1 MQNPHAETIEFGAR
15 HYLSIFTILSLLGF
29 SVFAAFDL
37 KLADELTLRIRDIVL
52 AEFDWLF
59 VFTVTLV
66 LVSTI
71 ALIAHPGAAMKLGKD
86 DEVPEF
92 SRLSWFSMLFSAGLG
107 SGLLYWGTAE
117 PITHFGSNPFA
128 LMDGLTAGST
138 AAATQAITV
147 TIFHWGLHGW
157 GLYVIAAL
165 AIGLSA
171 YRFNHPLTFSSALI
185 PLFGEKMMSGKLGTV
200 VDLIAL
206 YGTVFGMATSVGL
219 TVGSMNATLEPLL
232 GIKITVYNQVAIILA
247 VSVLGI
253 FSAVSGVQK
262 GIKRLSEFNIW
273 LSLGLLTIIVVLGPT
288 WYLLS
293 SIPVNLVDYAVNV
306 IPMGFWIS
314 DSKDGVAWQ
323 GAWSIF
329 YWGWWLAWTPF
340 VALFVARISRGR
352 TIREFTLGVLLV
364 PSLITI
370 IWMSVFGGT
379 ALHQELVEPG
389 VVSSVVADNY
399 ALGLIET
406 IRGLQVP
413 ALETP
418 ILVLVG
424 ILLLTWLITSL
435 DSATLVVCH
444 ILRMDHIPGM
454 KVFWGFI
461 LGGVTCTLL
470 LIGGITALQAASI
483 IIGLPM
489 AILVLLTLLSVVK
502 MIFQFQSSAATG
514 EELNRGST

>member
-1 MQNPHAETIEFGAR
+1 MQIHPDKTVEFGAR
-15 HYLSIFTILSLLGF
+15 HYLSVFTIFTLLAF
-29 SVFAAFDL
+29 SVFAALDL
-37 KLADELTLRIRDIVL
+37 TLADELTLKLRDIVL

-66 LVSTI
+66 LISAI
-71 ALIAHPGAAMKLGKD
+71 ALIAHPGAGMKLGKD
-86 DEVPEF
+86 DEEPEF

-128 LMDGLTAGST
+128 LMDGLTAGS
-138 AAATQAITV
+138 AQAATQAITV
-147 TIFHWGLHGW
+147 TVFHWGLHGW

-165 AIGLSA
+165 AIGLSS

-185 PLFGEKMMSGKLGTV
+185 PLFGEKMMSGKFGTG

-206 YGTVFGMATSVGL
+206 YGTIFGMATSVGL

-232 GIKITVYNQVAIILA
+232 GIEITVYNQVAIILA
-247 VSVLGI
+247 VSTLGVL
-253 FSAVSGVQK
+253 SAVSGVQK
-262 GIKRLSEFNIW
+262 GIRRLSEFNIW
-273 LSLGLLTIIVVLGPT
+273 LSLLLLIVIVLLGPT

-314 DSKDGVAWQ
+314 DSVEGVAWQ

-364 PSLITI
+364 PSLITV

-389 VVSSVVADNY
+389 VVSSVVANNY
-399 ALGLIET
+399 ALGLVET
-406 IRGLQVP
+406 IHGLQVP
-413 ALETP
+413 SLETP
-418 ILVLVG
+418 ILMLVAL
-424 ILLLTWLITSL
+424 LLLTWLITSL

-502 MIFQFQSSAATG
+502 MIFQFRLPAASQ
-514 EELNRGST
+514 EILN